1 MWLRMQKLTPAIQDA
16 AKKLLEE
23 KKVDLVI
30 GFTVGSLPL
39 RSTPCFIRTPEDAS
53 ALVWDSSC
61 ENNLANYLRRREGK
75 VAVVAKGCDVR
86 SIVAL
91 ISENQINRE
100 DLYIIGVP
108 CTGMIDRGK
117 VDEAIGGRDLTGV
130 EDKGDTLVLKGKG
143 FAIEAKLEDLCHD
156 TCKTCRY
163 GNPVIYDVLVG
174 EPVPEKAE
182 DGFADVKAFEA
193 LSPAER
199 RAALAA
205 EFSKCIRCY
214 ACRNACPMCYCTEC
228 FVDCST
234 PAWIKKTPDVE
245 DNIMF
250 QAGRVFHSAGRCA
263 DCGAC
268 DRACPMG
275 INLRVMTRK
284 MVKEVKELFGY
295 EAGVNLEEKPALS
308 TFRSDDPQP
317 FLVKE

>member
-1 MWLRMQKLTPAIQDA
+1 MQKLASAIQDM

-23 KKVDLVI
+23 KKVDLVV
-30 GFTVGSLPL
+30 GFAGGSLPL
-39 RSTPCFIRTPEDAS
+39 RSTPCFIRKPEDAEK
-53 ALVWDSSC
+53 LTWDYSC
-61 ENNLANYLRRREGK
+61 ENNLANYLRKREGK

-91 ISENQINRE
+91 INENQVSRDN
-100 DLYIIGVP
+100 LYIIGIP
-108 CTGMIDRGK
+108 CSGMVDRVK
-117 VDEAIGGRDLTGV
+117 ADEAVEGKDLLAVEENGGSLI
-130 EDKGDTLVLKGKG
+130 LKGKG
-143 FAIEAKLEDLCHD
+143 FSKEVKLDELLHD
-156 TCKTCRY
+156 TCKVCRY
-163 GNPVIYDVLVG
+163 GNPVVYDTIIG
-174 EPVPEKAE
+174 DTVPDKAE
-182 DGFADVKAFEA
+182 DSFADVAAFES

-228 FVDCST
+228 FVDCSS
-234 PAWIKKTPDVE
+234 PEWVKKSTDVT

-275 INLRVMTRK
+275 INLRGMTRK
-284 MVKEVKELFGY
+284 MVKEVKDLFGY
-295 EAGVNLEEKPALS
+295 ETGVGMGEKPALA
-308 TFRSDDPQP
+308 TFTAGDPEP

>member
-1 MWLRMQKLTPAIQDA
+1 MSQLATAIQEA
-16 AKKLLEE
+16 ARKLLEE
-23 KKVDLVI
+23 KKVDLVV
-30 GFTVGSLPL
+30 GFAKGSLPL
-39 RSTPCFIRTPEDAS
+39 RSTPCFIRKPEEA
-53 ALVWDSSC
+53 AGLTWDYSC
-61 ENNLANYLRRREGK
+61 ENNLANYLRKREGK

-91 ISENQINRE
+91 INENQINRE
-100 DLYIIGVP
+100 NLFIIGVP
-108 CTGMIDRGK
+108 CSGMIDRAK
-117 VDEAIGGRDLTGV
+117 ADEAVDGRDILEV
-130 EDKGDTLVLKGKG
+130 EDKGGALVIKGKG
-143 FAIEAKLEDLCHD
+143 FTKEVNLADLCHD
-156 TCKTCRY
+156 TCKACGY
-163 GNPVIYDVLVG
+163 GNPVIYDMLLG
-174 EPVPEKAE
+174 EPVPAKPG
-182 DGFADVKAFEA
+182 DSFADVAAFEA

-234 PAWIKKTPDVE
+234 PAWIKKTPDVD

-275 INLRVMTRK
+275 INLRGMTRK

-295 EAGVNLEEKPALS
+295 EAGVSLEEKPALA
-308 TFRSDDPQP
+308 TFKADDPQP

>member
-1 MWLRMQKLTPAIQDA
+1 MQKLASAIQEA

-30 GFTVGSLPL
+30 GFAKGSLPL
-39 RSTPCFIRTPEDAS
+39 RSTPCFVRKPEDAG
-53 ALVWDSSC
+53 LLTWSSTC
-61 ENNLANYLRRREGK
+61 ENNLANYLRKRAEK

-91 ISENQINRE
+91 IKENQIDRE
-100 DLYIIGVP
+100 NLHIIGIP
-108 CTGMIDRGK
+108 CSGMVDRAK
-117 VDEAIGGRDLTGV
+117 ADEAVEGRDLLEV
-130 EDKGDTLVLKGKG
+130 EDKGDSLVLKGKG
-143 FAIEAKLEDLCHD
+143 FAREVKLDDLCHD
-156 TCKTCRY
+156 TCKVCRY
-163 GNPVIYDVLVG
+163 GNPVIYDTLLG
-174 EPVPEKAE
+174 DPVPARPE
-182 DGFADVKAFEA
+182 DDFADVAAFEA

-234 PAWIKKTPDVE
+234 PVWIRKTPDTG

-275 INLRVMTRK
+275 INLRTMTRK

-295 EAGVNLEEKPALS
+295 QAGVSMEDKPALADFS
-308 TFRSDDPQP
+308 AADPQT